1 MKKFLFMIFIV
12 VFSLSSGQKLL
23 DAKIITNEND
33 TLNVK
38 IKVST
43 NMFDPSLL
51 YVTSFN
57 TKVTIVGED
66 NKKTKIEASK
76 IKELSLTDFNGK
88 ERFFIN
94 NSEDKKTLA
103 EQMFKGKVLD
113 WYRVYSSSTGGE
125 NASDFLFN
133 KITQKGITVGYFT
146 GLPKKKLKEFLND
159 VPEMNNFIDKANSS
173 AFTAE
178 LTSSM
183 EAIVQKYEDLKS
195 KQN

>member
-1 MKKFLFMIFIV
+1 MKKFLFMIFLV
-12 VFSLSSGQKLL
+12 VFSLSFGQKTL
-23 DAKIITNEND
+23 DAKIITREND

-43 NMFDPSLL
+43 NMFDPNLL
-51 YVTSFN
+51 YVTSFSK
-57 TKVTIVGED
+57 KVTIIGED
-66 NKKTKIEASK
+66 NKRTKIEASK

-94 NSEDKKTLA
+94 NSEDQEFLT

-113 WYRVYSSSTGGE
+113 WYRNYNSSSGGE

-159 VPEMNNFIDKANSS
+159 VPEIDNFIDEAKSS
-173 AFTAE
+173 AFSAE

-183 EAIVQKYEDLKS
+183 REIIQKYEDLKS
-195 KQN
+195 K